1 MTRLVVLGLLSLAV
15 LLSALGVV
23 MARHESRKVFVE
35 IEELQKTRDNL
46 NEEWGKLQLEEG
58 TWGTNVRVEELA
70 RTKLGM
76 VMPSPDQIVV
86 VRR

>member
-1 MTRLVVLGLLSLAV
+1 MTRIVVLGLLSLAV

-70 RTKLGM
+70 RTRLGM